1 MTEPSKKRKVL
12 EPIEQVVI
20 EQSLSIDIR
29 DQWTTIAQHAIIDYI
44 QSSPLKN
51 ISESIKPDHY
61 KGFTPFL
68 VDEVIRLATPHH
80 GIGLSL
86 RTILD
91 SIDMV
96 CKEACLIVGRQEHF
110 GEEYKKPRPITVYVQ
125 HLPLPRVS
133 LTLEEE
139 DQEQWLRLPLGTRQI
154 LMYDKDRH
162 WLAKYREMGHPEI
175 NVFTVCVGD
184 STHILSM
191 LIPCCVFHYSWRM
204 ERNDYLTSYELLLH
218 EHQANLFQLHSI
230 QRTAKNNAQ
239 ISSAVRLDEL
249 NNLRREV
256 TRLNRSEP
264 SEEFLIR
271 QVQHTAIVETLLKE
285 NAALQL
291 RLEALRVLPESASQ
305 KRIESLARTNKKLK
319 NTMLDHGLLK
329 SKGANRATV
338 RTNNDLFASLRNA
351 VKTKNAILHRKIGAN
366 DDDDDE
372 HEYFDNGGEEYDI
385 SLSM

>member
-1 MTEPSKKRKVL
+1 VSPSRSN
-12 EPIEQVVI
+12 P
-20 EQSLSIDIR
+20 
-29 DQWTTIAQHAIIDYI
+29 TTIR
-44 QSSPLKN
+44 
-51 ISESIKPDHY
+51 
-61 KGFTPFL
+61 GFTPFL

-91 SIDMV
+91 SLDMV
-96 CKEACLIVGRQEHF
+96 CKEACLIIGRQEHF
-110 GEEYKKPRPITVYVQ
+110 GEEYKQPRPITVYVE

-133 LTLEEE
+133 LALEEE
-139 DQEQWLRLPLGTRQI
+139 DQERWHRLPLGMKQI

-175 NVFTVCVGD
+175 NVFSVCIGD

-230 QRTAKNNAQ
+230 QRVAKNNAQ
-239 ISSAVRLDEL
+239 INSAVRLDEL

-264 SEEFLIR
+264 SEEFLTR
-271 QVQHTAIVETLLKE
+271 HAQHTAIVETLLKE

-291 RLEALRVLPESASQ
+291 RLEAMRSPQESASQ
-305 KRIESLARTNKKLK
+305 KRIQSLERTNKKLK

-338 RTNNDLFASLRNA
+338 LTNNDLFASLRNA
-351 VKTKNAILHRKIGAN
+351 VKKKNAILRRANGVN
-366 DDDDDE
+366 DDDDDDDDDC
-372 HEYFDNGGEEYDI
+372 FDDGGEEYDI